1 MIQNMH
7 THSHTNPN
15 FGYKRS
21 LKTEFSG
28 IKRIYTQ
35 HVWVTAHPSFF
46 LFHTS
51 CTFFILVFLYFISL
65 CVSFLFFLP
74 SLLSSLHYLIPSF
87 ILSPHMVFFQPFILP
102 LFLSLLPSFLCP
114 FTRCTYP
121 SFLPSFIHSFLF
133 SFHSYFPSLQISS
146 GYFLPSFSLS
156 FLRLLS
162 HRQTETH
169 FGLSM
174 KTSSGKRNGDSF
186 CLISIT
192 CNKQTNTVQYS
203 LD

>member
-7 THSHTNPN
+7 THALSHTNPN

-51 CTFFILVFLYFISL
+51 CTLFILVFLYFISL

-87 ILSPHMVFFQPFILP
+87 ILSPHMQNASVFFQPFILP
-102 LFLSLLPSFLCP
+102 LFLSRLPSFLCP
-114 FTRCTYP
+114 FTRCTYL
-121 SFLPSFIHSFLF
+121 SFLPSFIYSFIHSFFLF
-133 SFHSYFPSLQISS
+133 TLTFPLYRYPQDISFLPSS
-146 GYFLPSFSLS
+146 GYFHTDRQ
-156 FLRLLS
+156 RL
-162 HRQTETH
+162 T
-169 FGLSM
+169 
-174 KTSSGKRNGDSF
+174 
-186 CLISIT
+186 
-192 CNKQTNTVQYS
+192 
-203 LD
+203 LDFQ